1 MNTVKPVSSDTTLHD
16 HPVLSNHFPRSQIF
30 QPFITISVTFTS
42 IKWFSPVL
50 NGHFGNIQINVY
62 LPKSMLIVF
71 FSKFL
76 FTKWSIRALNG
87 FFSWF
92 YYDTPTLWNLFFGS
106 IYTNTSL
113 LLSILY

>member
-50 NGHFGNIQINVY
+50 NGHFGNIQIKLRIIFQVKFHLCLSPKINVNSIF
-62 LPKSMLIVF
+62 LASFCSLSGQSGHKMVF
-71 FSKFL
+71 FH
-76 FTKWSIRALNG
+76 G
-87 FFSWF
+87 FIMI
-92 YYDTPTLWNLFFGS
+92 P
-106 IYTNTSL
+106 
-113 LLSILY
+113 